1 MYEIDLL
8 KEMLEI
14 YSPSG
19 QEAKLATLLR
29 EEMRY
34 LGLKNVHIDPIG
46 NVLGEAGSGK
56 PKIIL
61 CGHMDTVPGFLEVR
75 EEDNALY
82 GRGAVD
88 AKSSLAAMIVAASRL
103 NTKALGTITV
113 IGVVDEEGDGSGI
126 EHLLR
131 TKLDAD
137 YFIFG
142 EPSGVDKITVG
153 YKGRIQFALKFKT
166 AGGHASAPWASENAV
181 ERGYDLWNRIR
192 NNLLVDDIDVADRF
206 HEVSIC
212 LTVLKGG
219 EFPNNIPENCCMTLD
234 IRVPPQLACQKV
246 VEELNRIVEA
256 FKKEHP
262 KVLIESKVE
271 GLLDAYEADRNSLV
285 VKGLRTAVF
294 RVLGRNARLVRKTG
308 TGDMNVIGLRQQIPV
323 VTYGPGDS
331 RLDHTQ
337 KERIDLD
344 DYLNSIKIIETA
356 AEYIANNH

>member
-8 KEMLEI
+8 KEMLKI

-19 QEAKLATLLR
+19 GEAKLATLLER
-29 EEMRY
+29 EMRH
-34 LGLKNVHIDPIG
+34 LGLKNVRIDPAG
-46 NVLGEAGSGK
+46 NILGEAGSGK
-56 PKIIL
+56 PVIVL

-75 EEDNALY
+75 EEGNALY

-103 NTKALGTITV
+103 NEKILGKITV
-113 IGVVDEEGDGSGI
+113 IGVVDEEGEGKGI
-126 EHLLR
+126 EHLSR

-137 YFIFG
+137 CIIFG
-142 EPSGVDKITVG
+142 EPSGVDKITIG

-192 NNLLVDDIDVADRF
+192 STLFANAMGVADRF
-206 HEVSIC
+206 HEVSSC

-219 EFPNNIPENCCMTLD
+219 EFPNSIPENCCMTLD
-234 IRVPPQLACQKV
+234 IRVPPQLTCQKV
-246 VEELNRIVEA
+246 VEELNEIVEA
-256 FKKEHP
+256 FKEEHP
-262 KVLIESKVE
+262 KVLVESKVE

-285 VKGLRTAVF
+285 VRGLRTAVF
-294 RVLGRNARLVRKTG
+294 QVLGRNARLIRKTG

-331 RLDHTQ
+331 QLDHTQ

-344 DYLNSIKIIETA
+344 DYLNSIKIIESA
-356 AEYIANNH
+356 AEFIASNN